1 MKILAPKKIS
11 GLYFTIKY
19 SFHRN
24 AHIREFSMKKI
35 SYVTL
40 FGIIPLYPTKMI
52 FVEPNTNDLREVTI

>member
-1 MKILAPKKIS
+1 MKILSAKKIS

-40 FGIIPLYPTKMI
+40 FGKIPLYPTKLI
-52 FVEPNTNDLREVTI
+52 FVEPNAHDLREITV